1 MPLKDKEKRR
11 EYQRE
16 YMRRWYQA
24 NKAKHI
30 AYVRARDR
38 RIEEWLKQYK
48 LTLSCELC
56 GENHPACLDFHHI
69 NPQEKKFTIGRQERY
84 ITLRSLQAEIAKCRV
99 LCSNCHRKEHWKE
112 RLNKTQPANKV
123 K

>member
-38 RIEEWLKQYK
+38 RIGEWLKQYK
-48 LTLSCELC
+48 LTLSCEIC

-69 NPQEKKFTIGRQERY
+69 NPQEKKFTIGRQERF
-84 ITLRSLQAEIAKCRV
+84 ITLRSLQAEIAKCCV
-99 LCSNCHRKEHWKE
+99 LWFNWQRKEHWKE
-112 RLNKTQPANKV
+112 RLI
-123 K
+123 